1 MCKDPLEQLW
11 TDGKAT
17 PWVILPDKSGFHGD
31 ISDQMS
37 NLRMTFRGK
46 RVIVFTR
53 KYLQQHLF
61 AVGFCHLVVSF
72 CNYMPISRILF
83 SQLGKSV
90 IRRVSYRIQSHPGRR
105 MSRNYSGKQE
115 GRPLANHEC
124 FGPDG
129 FDLLPVLALGPLS
142 QYHLQLAFV
151 TGEETAFVFI
161 QSLAWSLAIVIASLA
176 TRQF

>member
-1 MCKDPLEQLW
+1 
-11 TDGKAT
+11 
-17 PWVILPDKSGFHGD
+17 
-31 ISDQMS
+31 MS

-161 QSLAWSLAIVIASLA
+161 QSLA
-176 TRQF
+176 